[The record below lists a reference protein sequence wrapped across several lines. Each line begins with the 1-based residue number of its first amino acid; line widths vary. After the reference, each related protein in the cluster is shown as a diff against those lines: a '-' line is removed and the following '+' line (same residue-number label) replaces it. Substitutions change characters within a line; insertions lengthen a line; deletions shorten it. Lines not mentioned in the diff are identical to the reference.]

1 MQVVLTLCCL
11 VPCSNFKNSDNC
23 LTHFAQPSQE
33 KEQQNS
39 SSYVHL
45 FLFFPP
51 KVHLQELKVIM
62 KRRNCARLHS
72 FLIATVSGLKKDYPV
87 FSPKQ
92 EFQSGD
98 VLQHALSIVSGKP
111 FKLPNFTPSSSKK
124 HRGDALEI
132 LSHFFLFLSS
142 ILFSCSQVCRGSTQT
157 QQLETNHKFYIFTIP
172 YSEYLTLPTQNA
184 LEEQGNTGTKTSQHL
199 HSLLV

>member
-23 LTHFAQPSQE
+23 LTHFAQSSQE

-45 FLFFPP
+45 FLFFPQ

-62 KRRNCARLHS
+62 KRRNYARLHS

-87 FSPKQ
+87 FSLKL
-92 EFQSGD
+92 EFQFGD
-98 VLQHALSIVSGKP
+98 TLQHALSILNGKP
-111 FKLPNFTPSSSKK
+111 IAEIGFACFQVGTALNPHFQSLLLPVPRKEHHGAPKNRRSFLTSSFS
-124 HRGDALEI
+124 
-132 LSHFFLFLSS
+132 FL
-142 ILFSCSQVCRGSTQT
+142 
-157 QQLETNHKFYIFTIP
+157 P
-172 YSEYLTLPTQNA
+172 YS
-184 LEEQGNTGTKTSQHL
+184 
-199 HSLLV
+199 